1 MFGIGKLGRKVKI
14 YLNIKSLDTAY
25 QYHYAKKGNWKL

>member
-14 YLNIKSLDTAY
+14 YLNIKSLDTT
-25 QYHYAKKGNWKL
+25 YHYAKKGNWKL